1 MLGDT
6 VRDTR
11 QALTLAELKQ
21 VLVLRQDTTGPL
33 DAIESL
39 EPRKREELEFHDRD
53 RRVTDHIDLRAD
65 DAAFVADNKKY
76 YATTRQ
82 SVRYVDEW
90 CRSAVGANV
99 FLDYGCGN
107 GVRAIKVA
115 KLGAALAI
123 GIDISGVS
131 VSNARREAK
140 NAGVAD
146 RCIFLQ
152 ADCENTLLPANSIDV
167 VLCSGMLHHV
177 DLTRAFPELARI
189 MKPGGRALA
198 IEALGYNP
206 LIQLYRRLTPRL
218 RTKWESEH
226 ILSMKDVSLA
236 RQFFNVRDLRHWHLF
251 SVAAVAAPADSR
263 FRAAML
269 DFGDMLDRA
278 ALRVPGLR
286 LMSWQFSFEFVK
298 E

>member
-1 MLGDT
+1 VTDAQ
-6 VRDTR
+6 VV
-11 QALTLAELKQ
+11 TLAELRHA
-21 VLVLRQDTTGPL
+21 LTRRLNATNLL
-33 DAIESL
+33 DEIESL

-53 RRVTDHIDLRAD
+53 RQVRNDADARAD
-65 DAAFVADNKKY
+65 RAASVPHNKQF

-82 SVRYVDEW
+82 SVRYIDEW
-90 CRSAVGANV
+90 FRSAVGAKV

-107 GVRAIKVA
+107 GIMAIKAA
-115 KLGAALAI
+115 KLGAALAV

-131 VSNARREAK
+131 VNNAIREAK

-152 ADCENTLLPANSIDV
+152 ADCENTLLPANCIDV

-189 MKPGGRALA
+189 MKPGGKALA

-206 LIQLYRRLTPRL
+206 LIQLYRRLTPHL
-218 RTKWESEH
+218 RTNWESEH

-236 RQFFNVRDLRHWHLF
+236 RQFFTVRDIRHWHLF
-251 SVAAVAAPADSR
+251 SIGAVAAPTASR
-263 FRAAML
+263 LRAAML
-269 DFGDMLDRA
+269 DFGDLLDRA
-278 ALRVPGLR
+278 ALKVPGLQ